1 MGIEFLCEADMEYIC
16 VRTYGNGKHMNK
28 VYNLWFEYL
37 SQAERMCETLNQI
50 DNEDKTDKWIPMPM
64 NKYIGSVWE

>member
-1 MGIEFLCEADMEYIC
+1 MNYIC

-37 SQAERMCETLNQI
+37 SQAERMCETLNQMDAE
-50 DNEDKTDKWIPMPM
+50 DNTNKWIPMPM
-64 NKYIGSVWE
+64 NKYIGKVWE